1 MVFKGLLVVVS
12 GFLFIFASGVPMRL
26 IARFR
31 PDYKREGIY
40 WGIAIW
46 VNAFFTSNLLQYLI
60 RLIINGGERIPQIT
74 NPITFILGS
83 VLTTLLVQIGMLVFL
98 KFRNIFIVKLLAWIF
113 LFPVTLLLFLF
124 HRDKET
130 EDITSGGLALGF
142 GIGLIAQV
150 FTGMILITA
159 GAGVLLQGF
168 GVTLPFGNIQ
178 AATLELVSKEALFGL
193 IAALLSLILFR
204 VALLTFSAAQG
215 YLVAVSML
223 GKKWYFWFALLG
235 YSAFTWIIFFL
246 QMLLGEENPGQVS
259 LGLTS
264 PLTSMASAVYYLAAF
279 ILGYRWLSKELHS
292 ADMKAVKARSKK

>member
-12 GFLFIFASGVPMRL
+12 GFLFIFASGIPMRL

-31 PDYKREGIY
+31 PDYKRDGIY
-40 WGIAIW
+40 WGVLIW
-46 VNAFFTSNLLQYLI
+46 IFAFFLSTFMQNLI
-60 RLIINGGERIPQIT
+60 RQIISGGVNNSPVTSPWPFLIGAV
-74 NPITFILGS
+74 F
-83 VLTTLLVQIGMLVFL
+83 TTLFVQIGML
-98 KFRNIFIVKLLAWIF
+98 IF
-113 LFPVTLLLFLF
+113 L
-124 HRDKET
+124 RNYRKKD
-130 EDITSGGLALGF
+130 EDVVSGGLALGF

-178 AATLELVSKEALFGL
+178 AATLELISKESLFGL

-204 VALLTFSAAQG
+204 VALLTVSAAQG
-215 YLVAVSML
+215 FLVAGSVL
-223 GKKWYFWFALLG
+223 GKKLNFWFALLG

-259 LGLTS
+259 IGLTS
-264 PLTSMASAVYYLAAF
+264 PFTAVASAAYYLGVF
-279 ILGYRWLSKELHS
+279 IFVYRWLSRELNL
-292 ADMKAVKARSKK
+292 ANKKGVKARS

>member
-12 GFLFIFASGVPMRL
+12 GFLFIFASGIPMRL

-31 PDYKREGIY
+31 PDYKRDGIL
-40 WGIAIW
+40 WGIGIW
-46 VNAFFTSNLLQYLI
+46 INAFFTSTFLQNLI
-60 RLIINGGERIPQIT
+60 RQIISGGQGVK
-74 NPITFILGS
+74 PIASPWPFLLGAI
-83 VLTTLLVQIGMLVFL
+83 LTTLFVQIGMLFFL
-98 KFRNIFIVKLLAWIF
+98 KKKTIIIKLLAWIF
-113 LFPVTLLLFLF
+113 LFPITLLMFIF
-124 HRDKET
+124 RKEDESEQDSIST
-130 EDITSGGLALGF
+130 GLSLGF
-142 GIGLIAQV
+142 GLGMIAQV

-178 AATLELVSKEALFGL
+178 AATLELISKESLFGL

-204 VALLTFSAAQG
+204 VALLTVSAAQG
-215 YLVAVSML
+215 FLVAGSVL
-223 GKKWYFWFALLG
+223 GKKLNFWFALLG

-264 PLTSMASAVYYLAAF
+264 PLTAVVSAAYYLGIF
-279 ILGYRWLSKELHS
+279 ILVYRWLSRELKS
-292 ADMKAVKARSKK
+292 ANKKL

>member
-40 WGIAIW
+40 WGVGIW
-46 VNAFFTSNLLQYLI
+46 IIAFFLSTFLQNIVRQIISGGRNNEPIASPWPFLL
-60 RLIINGGERIPQIT
+60 GA
-74 NPITFILGS
+74 
-83 VLTTLLVQIGMLVFL
+83 VLTTLFVQIGMLIFL
-98 KFRNIFIVKLLAWIF
+98 KNYKKK
-113 LFPVTLLLFLF
+113 
-124 HRDKET
+124 D
-130 EDITSGGLALGF
+130 EDVVSGGLAMGF

-178 AATLELVSKEALFGL
+178 AATLELVSKETLLGL

-215 YLVAVSML
+215 YLVAGSVL
-223 GKKWYFWFALLG
+223 GKKWYFWFALMG

-246 QMLLGEENPGQVS
+246 QMLVGEENPGQVS

-264 PLTSMASAVYYLAAF
+264 PLTSVVSAVYYLAAF
-279 ILGYRWLSKELHS
+279 ILGYRYLSKELHS
-292 ADMKAVKARSKK
+292 ADRKAVRARSKK

>member
-31 PDYKREGIY
+31 PDYKKEGIY
-40 WGIAIW
+40 WGVLIW
-46 VNAFFTSNLLQYLI
+46 IFAFFLSTFLQNLI
-60 RLIINGGERIPQIT
+60 RQIVSGGIN
-74 NPITFILGS
+74 NSPITSPWPFLLGA
-83 VLTTLLVQIGMLVFL
+83 VFTTLFVQIGML
-98 KFRNIFIVKLLAWIF
+98 IF
-113 LFPVTLLLFLF
+113 LRNY
-124 HRDKET
+124 HKKN
-130 EDITSGGLALGF
+130 EDVVSGGLALGF

-178 AATLELVSKEALFGL
+178 AATLDLVSKESLFGL

-204 VALLTFSAAQG
+204 VALLTTSAAQG
-215 YLVAVSML
+215 YLVAGSVL
-223 GKKWYFWFALLG
+223 GKKLNFWFALLG

-246 QMLLGEENPGQVS
+246 QMLMGEENPGQVS

-264 PLTSMASAVYYLAAF
+264 PFTSVVSAAYYLGAF
-279 ILGYRWLSKELHS
+279 ILVYRWLSRELHS
-292 ADMKAVKARSKK
+292 VNKKVIKARS

>member
-31 PDYKREGIY
+31 PDYKKEGIY
-40 WGIAIW
+40 WGVLIW
-46 VNAFFTSNLLQYLI
+46 IIAFFLSTFLQNLTRQI
-60 RLIINGGERIPQIT
+60 VSGGVSSS
-74 NPITFILGS
+74 PITSPWPFLLGAIF
-83 VLTTLLVQIGMLVFL
+83 TTLFVQIGMVIFL
-98 KFRNIFIVKLLAWIF
+98 KNYRKK
-113 LFPVTLLLFLF
+113 
-124 HRDKET
+124 D
-130 EDITSGGLALGF
+130 EDVISGGLALGF

-178 AATLELVSKEALFGL
+178 AATLELVSRESLFGL
-193 IAALLSLILFR
+193 IVALLSLILFR
-204 VALLTFSAAQG
+204 VALLTVSAAQG
-215 YLVAVSML
+215 FLVAGSVL
-223 GKKWYFWFALLG
+223 GKKINFWFALLG

-264 PLTSMASAVYYLAAF
+264 PFTSFVSAAYYLAAF
-279 ILGYRWLSKELHS
+279 VLVYRWLSSELLS
-292 ADMKAVKARSKK
+292 ANKKGIKARS

>member
-12 GFLFIFASGVPMRL
+12 GFLFIFASGIPMRL

-40 WGIAIW
+40 WGVGIW
-46 VNAFFTSNLLQYLI
+46 IIAFFLSTFLQNII
-60 RLIINGGERIPQIT
+60 RQIISGGVNNE
-74 NPITFILGS
+74 PITSPWPFLLGAI
-83 VLTTLLVQIGMLVFL
+83 LTTLFVQIGMLIYL
-98 KFRNIFIVKLLAWIF
+98 KNYSK
-113 LFPVTLLLFLF
+113 
-124 HRDKET
+124 KG
-130 EDITSGGLALGF
+130 EDVISGGLALGF

-168 GVTLPFGNIQ
+168 GVTLQFGNIQ
-178 AATLELVSKEALFGL
+178 AATLELVSKDSLFGL

-204 VALLTFSAAQG
+204 VALLTISAAQG
-215 YLVAVSML
+215 YLVAGSIL
-223 GKKWYFWFALLG
+223 GRKRLFWFALLG

-264 PLTSMASAVYYLAAF
+264 PLTSFVSAVYYLTAF

-292 ADMKAVKARSKK
+292 ADKKAVKARSKK

>member
-1 MVFKGLLVVVS
+1 MVFKGLLVVIS

-40 WGIAIW
+40 WGVLIW
-46 VNAFFTSNLLQYLI
+46 IIAFFLGTFLQNI
-60 RLIINGGERIPQIT
+60 VHQIISGGVNNE
-74 NPITFILGS
+74 PITSPWPFLLGA
-83 VLTTLLVQIGMLVFL
+83 VLTTLFVQIGMLIFL
-98 KFRNIFIVKLLAWIF
+98 KNYRK
-113 LFPVTLLLFLF
+113 
-124 HRDKET
+124 KG
-130 EDITSGGLALGF
+130 EDVASGGLALGF

-292 ADMKAVKARSKK
+292 ADKKAAKARSK

>member
-12 GFLFIFASGVPMRL
+12 GFLFIFASGIPMRL

-31 PDYKREGIY
+31 PDYKRDGIY
-40 WGIAIW
+40 WGVLIW
-46 VNAFFTSNLLQYLI
+46 IFAFFLSTFLQNLTRQIISGGANNSPVASPWPFLI
-60 RLIINGGERIPQIT
+60 GAI
-74 NPITFILGS
+74 F
-83 VLTTLLVQIGMLVFL
+83 TTLFVQIGML
-98 KFRNIFIVKLLAWIF
+98 IF
-113 LFPVTLLLFLF
+113 L
-124 HRDKET
+124 RNCRKKE
-130 EDITSGGLALGF
+130 EDVISGGLALGF

-178 AATLELVSKEALFGL
+178 AATLELISKESLFGL

-204 VALLTFSAAQG
+204 VALLTVSAAQG
-215 YLVAVSML
+215 FLVAGSVL
-223 GKKWYFWFALLG
+223 GKKLNFWIALLG

-264 PLTSMASAVYYLAAF
+264 PFTSAASAAYYLGAF
-279 ILGYRWLSKELHS
+279 IMVYRWLSRELHS
-292 ADMKAVKARSKK
+292 AKKRV

>member
-40 WGIAIW
+40 WGVLIW
-46 VNAFFTSNLLQYLI
+46 IFAFFLSTFLQNLARQIVSGGVNNSPVTSPWPFLI
-60 RLIINGGERIPQIT
+60 GAI
-74 NPITFILGS
+74 F
-83 VLTTLLVQIGMLVFL
+83 TTLFVQIGML
-98 KFRNIFIVKLLAWIF
+98 IF
-113 LFPVTLLLFLF
+113 L
-124 HRDKET
+124 RNYRKKD
-130 EDITSGGLALGF
+130 EDVVSGGLALGF

-178 AATLELVSKEALFGL
+178 AATLELISKESLFGL

-204 VALLTFSAAQG
+204 IALLTVSAAQG
-215 YLVAVSML
+215 FLVAGSVL
-223 GKKWYFWFALLG
+223 GKKLNFWFALLG
-235 YSAFTWIIFFL
+235 FSAFTWLIFFL

-264 PLTSMASAVYYLAAF
+264 PFTAIASAAYYLVVF
-279 ILGYRWLSKELHS
+279 ILVYRWLSRELHL
-292 ADMKAVKARSKK
+292 ANKKGVKARS

>member
-40 WGIAIW
+40 WGVGIW
-46 VNAFFTSNLLQYLI
+46 IIAFFLSTFLQNIVRQIISGGVNTEPIASPWPFLL
-60 RLIINGGERIPQIT
+60 GA
-74 NPITFILGS
+74 
-83 VLTTLLVQIGMLVFL
+83 VLTTLFVQIGML
-98 KFRNIFIVKLLAWIF
+98 IF
-113 LFPVTLLLFLF
+113 L
-124 HRDKET
+124 RKYKKKG
-130 EDITSGGLALGF
+130 EDETSGGLALGF

-159 GAGVLLQGF
+159 GAGVLLQGL

-178 AATLELVSKEALFGL
+178 AATLDLVSRETLFGL

-204 VALLTFSAAQG
+204 VALLTISAAQG
-215 YLVAVSML
+215 YLVAGSVL
-223 GKKWYFWFALLG
+223 GRKWSFWLALLG
-235 YSAFTWIIFFL
+235 YSAFTWLIFFL
-246 QMLLGEENPGQVS
+246 QLVLGEKNPGQVS

-264 PLTSMASAVYYLAAF
+264 PLTSVVSAAYYLAAF
-279 ILGYRWLSKELHS
+279 ILGYRWLSRELHS
-292 ADMKAVKARSKK
+292 ADKKAVKARSKK

>member
-12 GFLFIFASGVPMRL
+12 GFLFIFVSGIPMRL

-31 PDYKREGIY
+31 PDYKRDGIY
-40 WGIAIW
+40 WGVIIW
-46 VNAFFTSNLLQYLI
+46 IFAFFLSTFLQNLVRQFASGGVNGSPVTSPWPFLI
-60 RLIINGGERIPQIT
+60 GAV
-74 NPITFILGS
+74 F
-83 VLTTLLVQIGMLVFL
+83 TTLFVQIGML
-98 KFRNIFIVKLLAWIF
+98 IF
-113 LFPVTLLLFLF
+113 L
-124 HRDKET
+124 RNYRKKN
-130 EDITSGGLALGF
+130 EDVVSGGLALGF

-178 AATLELVSKEALFGL
+178 AATLELISKESLFGL

-204 VALLTFSAAQG
+204 VALLTVSAAQG
-215 YLVAVSML
+215 FLVAGSVL
-223 GKKWYFWFALLG
+223 GKKLNFWFALLG

-259 LGLTS
+259 IGLTS
-264 PLTSMASAVYYLAAF
+264 PFTAVVSAVYYLGVF
-279 ILGYRWLSKELHS
+279 ILVYRWLSSELNL
-292 ADMKAVKARSKK
+292 ANRKDVKARS

>member
-12 GFLFIFASGVPMRL
+12 GFLFIFASGIPMRL

-31 PDYKREGIY
+31 PDYKRDGIY
-40 WGIAIW
+40 WGVIIW
-46 VNAFFTSNLLQYLI
+46 IFAFFLSTFLQNLIRQIISGGVNASPVASPWPFLI
-60 RLIINGGERIPQIT
+60 GAV
-74 NPITFILGS
+74 F
-83 VLTTLLVQIGMLVFL
+83 TTLFVQIGML
-98 KFRNIFIVKLLAWIF
+98 IF
-113 LFPVTLLLFLF
+113 L
-124 HRDKET
+124 RNYRKKN
-130 EDITSGGLALGF
+130 EDVVSGGLALGF

-178 AATLELVSKEALFGL
+178 AATLELVSKESLFGL

-204 VALLTFSAAQG
+204 VALLTVSAAQG
-215 YLVAVSML
+215 FLVAGSVL
-223 GKKWYFWFALLG
+223 GKKLNFWLALLG
-235 YSAFTWIIFFL
+235 YSAFTWLIFFL

-264 PLTSMASAVYYLAAF
+264 PFTAVASAVYYLCAF
-279 ILGYRWLSKELHS
+279 ILVYRWLSRELNS
-292 ADMKAVKARSKK
+292 ANKKGVRARS